1 MEQDYQPYVPPTPP
15 TPNLLYIDDQNRN
28 FLRQAAT
35 WGKFLAIVGFIY
47 CGLIILVAIF
57 MGTLFSSF
65 PGFSDSDMPGFGSM
79 FTGGFFTV
87 LLIAVA
93 VLYFFPCYY
102 LYNFANKMQV
112 ALRNNDQSNLT
123 GSFQNLRSNLR

>member
-1 MEQDYQPYVPPTPP
+1 MEQDYQPYVPPTPS

-47 CGLIILVAIF
+47 CGLIILLAIF

-93 VLYFFPCYY
+93 VLY
-102 LYNFANKMQV
+102 
-112 ALRNNDQSNLT
+112 
-123 GSFQNLRSNLR
+123 